1 MLTAGKRAANNP
13 PDAQGGDTMTD
24 QRQVISNY
32 LFSRYAVADDLKQV
46 IRWPLIMLFNHLIFP
61 RRSWHA
67 AAARGTIIN
76 TLNGRPRVAFVYK
89 DVEASSYRGLNLGR
103 DSVIEEGTT
112 ILGELTLGD
121 MAIIGRRVAIEGPVT
136 LGYGSTLRE
145 GCVAISHTTLE
156 DWVGIS
162 SNVHFITFTHD
173 IGDVNRRVGTIKFKP
188 ILVRSGTWIGTR
200 TTVLPGVTIGVGC
213 VIGAG
218 SLVTKDVPDN
228 CLAVGR
234 PAQVIKKLGP
244 GPGGDLPPRM
254 KKYWKW

>member
-1 MLTAGKRAANNP
+1 M
-13 PDAQGGDTMTD
+13 PDP
-24 QRQVISNY
+24 REPISRY
-32 LFSRYAVADDLKQV
+32 LFSKYAILDDFREV
-46 IRWPLIMLFNHLIFP
+46 IRWPLLMLLNHLIFP

-76 TLNGRPRVAFVYK
+76 AVGGRFCVAFVYK
-89 DVEASSYRGLNLGR
+89 GVEASSYRDLVLGR

-112 ILGELTLGD
+112 IMGPLELGEL
-121 MAIIGRRVAIEGPVT
+121 AVIGKRVSIEGPVT

-145 GCVAISHTTLE
+145 GCVAINHTTLE

-173 IGDVNRRVGTIKFKP
+173 IGDITRRVGKIKFKP
-188 ILVRSGTWIGTR
+188 ILVRSGTWIGTQ

-218 SLVTKDVPDN
+218 SLVTRDIPDN
-228 CLAVGR
+228 SLAVGR
-234 PAQVIKKLGP
+234 PAQVIRKLGP
-244 GPGGDLPPRM
+244 GPGGDLPPEM
-254 KKYWKW
+254 EKFWKWEKW